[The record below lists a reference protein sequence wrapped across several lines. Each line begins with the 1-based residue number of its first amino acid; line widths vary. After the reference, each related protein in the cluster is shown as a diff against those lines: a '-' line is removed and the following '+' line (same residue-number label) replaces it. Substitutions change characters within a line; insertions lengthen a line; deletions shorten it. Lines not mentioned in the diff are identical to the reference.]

1 MDINIPRNS
10 TAGMFI
16 NKDYES
22 LEDENNSVLNP
33 IIAIF
38 NDDYNLLDNLKQIFS
53 FDEISGKINE
63 NGFIEVYFYCQ
74 QRLKMIKTIIKKYTF
89 CSFDINDDIDDNVSD

>member
-1 MDINIPRNS
+1 MDINISRNS

-22 LEDENNSVLNP
+22 LQDQSDSILNP

-38 NDDYNLLDNLKQIFS
+38 DNDYNLLDTLKQIFS

-74 QRLKMIKTIIKKYTF
+74 HRLKMIKTIIKKYTF
-89 CSFDINDDIDDNVSD
+89 CSFDINDDIVDDTDE